1 MSTIIDRPRYLCS
14 LGGAISTLSA
24 LPGVISIIH
33 AAAGCG
39 SNLANAHNGAAGY
52 AGSGYCSG
60 LALPSTNVYENE
72 IIFGGEERLKE
83 QIEKTLEVVEG
94 ELYFVLTGCMVE
106 MIGDDVQSVAS
117 HFKNKGDPVY
127 AINTGGFKG
136 NSFRGYDLVLQTLF
150 KDYVEK
156 HEEKD
161 EKLVNLWGVVPVQD
175 VFWKGNLKVLKALI
189 SKLGYRVN
197 TFFGEGETLSD
208 LKDSSRA
215 VLNIV
220 VSDTF
225 GIDAAKVFEEVHNV
239 PYISVPFPVGDY
251 GTGHFLNEVGRALGI
266 DEAFTAMAIK
276 AEKKRYYSYIERLAD
291 IYSDIDLQRYAV
303 VVGDSNYAQALAR
316 YLSDD
321 IGWLPELVIITDDN
335 LSDADRAMILTRFE
349 GYTSGIKPKV
359 IFNTHTSGVLK
370 EVNYHCTP
378 SNGERYYNSFSP
390 AFILGSSFERDVAD
404 RISAGHLSVTYPVC
418 NRVVLDRAYA
428 GYDGALRL
436 TEDIFGVLVASR

>member
-24 LPGVISIIH
+24 LPGAISIIH

-83 QIEKTLEVVEG
+83 QIEKTLEVVAG
-94 ELYFVLTGCMVE
+94 EIYFVLTGCMVE

-117 HFKNKGDPVY
+117 HFKTRGDPVY

-136 NSFRGYDLVLQTLF
+136 NSFSGYDLVLQALF
-150 KDYVEK
+150 RDYVKK

-175 VFWKGNLKVLKALI
+175 VFWKGNLKVLKGLI
-189 SKLGYRVN
+189 SKLGFRVN

-225 GIDAAKVFEEVHNV
+225 GIEAAKVFEEVHNV
-239 PYISVPFPVGDY
+239 PYISVPFPIGDY
-251 GTGHFLNEVGRALGI
+251 GTGLFMNEVGRALGI
-266 DEAFTAMAIK
+266 DEAFTDIAIK
-276 AEKKRYYSYIERLAD
+276 AEKKRYYGYIERLAD

-335 LSDADRAMILTRFE
+335 LSDADRALILTRFKD
-349 GYTSGIKPKV
+349 YASGLKPKV

-370 EVNYHCTP
+370 EVNNHCTP
-378 SNGERYYNSFSP
+378 GNSERYYNSFSP
-390 AFILGSSFERDVAD
+390 AFILGSSFERDAAD

>member
-24 LPGVISIIH
+24 LPGVISIVH

-83 QIEKTLEVVEG
+83 QIEKTLEVVDG

-106 MIGDDVQSVAS
+106 MIGDDVRSVAS
-117 HFKNKGDPVY
+117 HFKTRGDPVY

-136 NSFRGYDLVLQTLF
+136 NSFRGYDLVLQALF
-150 KDYVEK
+150 RDYVEK

-175 VFWKGNLKVLKALI
+175 VFWKGNLKVLKGLV

-225 GIDAAKVFEEVHNV
+225 GIEAAKVFEEVHNV
-239 PYISVPFPVGDY
+239 PYISVPFPIGDY
-251 GTGHFLNEVGRALGI
+251 GTGFFMNEVGRALGI
-266 DEAFTAMAIK
+266 DGTFTDIVIK
-276 AEKKRYYSYIERLAD
+276 AEKKRYYGYIERLAD

-335 LSDADRAMILTRFE
+335 LSAADRALILTRFE
-349 GYTSGIKPKV
+349 NYASGIKPKV

-378 SNGERYYNSFSP
+378 GNGERYYNSFSP
-390 AFILGSSFERDVAD
+390 AFILGSSFERDAAD

>member
-1 MSTIIDRPRYLCS
+1 MTTIIDRPRYLCS
-14 LGGAISTLSA
+14 LGGAISTLNA
-24 LPGVISIIH
+24 LPRVITIIH

-83 QIEKTLEVVEG
+83 QIEKTLEVVDG
-94 ELYFVLTGCMVE
+94 DLYFVLTGCMVE
-106 MIGDDVQSVAS
+106 MIGDDVQSVAD
-117 HFKNKGDPVY
+117 HFKNNGEPVY
-127 AINTGGFKG
+127 AIDTGGFKG
-136 NSFRGYDLVLQTLF
+136 NSFRGYDLVLQALF
-150 KDYVEK
+150 KDYLEK

-161 EKLVNLWGVVPVQD
+161 EKLINLWGVVPVQD
-175 VFWKGNLKVLKALI
+175 VFWKGNLKVLKSLI
-189 SKLGYRVN
+189 EKIGYRVN
-197 TFFGEGETLSD
+197 TFFGEGETLAD
-208 LKDSSRA
+208 LKAASKAS
-215 VLNIV
+215 LNIV

-225 GIDAAKVFEEVHNV
+225 GIEAAKVFEEVHKV

-251 GTGHFLNEVGRALGI
+251 GSENFLNIVGTALGV
-266 DEAFTAMAIK
+266 DEAFKSKIIK
-276 AEKKRYYSYIERLAD
+276 AEKKRYYGYLERLAD

-303 VVGDSNYAQALAR
+303 VVGDSNYAQALTR

-335 LSDADRAMILTRFE
+335 LSDDDRALILTRFE
-349 GYTSGIKPKV
+349 DYESGLKPKV

-370 EVNYHCTP
+370 EVNFHNTP

-404 RISAGHLSVTYPVC
+404 KLGAGHLSVTYPVC

-428 GYDGALRL
+428 GYEGALRL
-436 TEDIFGVLVASR
+436 TEDIFGALVASR